1 MDNTI
6 KTQEFDV
13 NKRSLVINP
22 RQQFTENVQKWVLL
36 DTQLKIINEKTRK
49 IRETKNELSDV
60 ICEYMNKNNLLQ
72 NKIGISDGEL
82 RVYQKKEYSALSYGY
97 IDRCLAE
104 LITDKKQ
111 LNYIIEYLKDN
122 REVTNSLDIKRT
134 YNKKE

>member
-13 NKRSLVINP
+13 NQRSLVINP